1 MNLLQQFKEHI
12 SNRQLFTAAN
22 PLLLAVSGGLDS
34 VVLCE
39 LCQQAGYHFSIAH
52 CNFQLRGAES
62 DRDETFVRQLALK
75 YNVPVV
81 VSRFETEQYAL
92 THKLSTQEA
101 ARELRYK
108 WFTELLDSIKVN
120 EGTATPLLLTAHH
133 ADDDVETLLMHF
145 FRGTGLQGL
154 TGIPEM
160 NQKIRRPLLRF
171 SREALEIFAKEKGL
185 QWVEDSSNASSAYTR
200 NYFRNEL
207 IPALEKVFPQV
218 KNNLRDN
225 LLRFKETDQL
235 YQLAVGQIKK
245 KLIRQKGMEQHIP
258 VKQLLGYKS
267 RALIFEIIRDFGFTE
282 KQIEEVIKLGKS
294 DSGRYLDAPT
304 GHYRLIRHRH
314 WFIISP
320 VQPEQ
325 SGNIMIEM
333 ENPETRFALGVLHLK
348 TKMNKSAEPPTNTDP
363 QQVILDAKDIQFP
376 LLLRRWK
383 TGDYFYPLGMKKK
396 KKIARF
402 LIDAKLS
409 KSAKEQ
415 VWVLES
421 NQRIIW
427 LVGHRIDERFK
438 VTSATRELL
447 SLRLES

>member
-22 PLLLAVSGGLDS
+22 TLWLAVSGGLDS

-39 LCQQAGYHFSIAH
+39 LCQHAGFRFKIAH

-62 DRDETFVRQLALK
+62 DRDESFVRQLALR
-75 YNVPVV
+75 YNAH
-81 VSRFETEQYAL
+81 VSVNTFDTENYAVA
-92 THKLSTQEA
+92 HQLSTQEA
-101 ARELRYK
+101 ARVLRYD
-108 WFTELLDSIKVN
+108 WFASLIDK
-120 EGTATPLLLTAHH
+120 EGSAALLLTAHH
-133 ADDDVETLLMHF
+133 ADDDIETLLMHF

-154 TGIPEM
+154 TGIPET
-160 NQKIRRPLLRF
+160 NQRIRRPLLAF
-171 SREALEIFAKEKGL
+171 SRDQLETYAKEQGL

-207 IPALEKVFPQV
+207 IPGLEKVFPQV

-225 LLRFKETDQL
+225 LVRFKETAQL
-235 YQLAVGQIKK
+235 YQLAVDQIKR
-245 KLIRQKGMEQHIP
+245 KLIRTKGAEQHVPI
-258 VKQLLGYKS
+258 KQLLGYKS
-267 RALIFEIIRDFGFTE
+267 RALIFEIIREYGFTE
-282 KQIEEVIKLGKS
+282 KQIDEVIKLGKS
-294 DSGRYLDAPT
+294 DSGRYLNAPS
-304 GHYRLIRHRH
+304 GDFRLIRHRH
-314 WFIISP
+314 WYIISP
-320 VQPEQ
+320 VHAEQ
-325 SGNIMIEM
+325 SQNIIIEK
-333 ENPETRFALGVLHLK
+333 NDKNILFSLGSLHLK
-348 TKMNKSAEPPTNTDP
+348 TKSYQAVIVPTSTDTKK
-363 QQVILDAKDIQFP
+363 VIIDARDIQFP
-376 LLLRRWK
+376 LLLRKWK

-409 KSAKEQ
+409 KSAKDN

-438 VTSATRELL
+438 ITPRTTAVLVL
-447 SLRLES
+447 SLES